1 MGRSLTIDIGS
12 ERTRTCG
19 RGGVVVEAPSC
30 DPLTG
35 RPVVA
40 DGVVV
45 DEAAAG
51 RLARWIVP
59 RSWWPRSVVVV
70 ASCPMHVEE
79 ARPRLEQALHLAGAR
94 QVEVIPSMVAAAAGA
109 GVDITSG
116 YADMVVDVG
125 AHLTEIAVFRDAAV
139 LHRETIATGLAPHEL
154 ARRVFAAWR
163 RLTEDV
169 QVEVIESG
177 LVLTGGGAA
186 RPEVV
191 DAMQAVTHL
200 TVRVPEEPAHAV
212 IRGLARLT
220 FGAEL
225 AQGV

>member
-1 MGRSLTIDIGS
+1 MGRSLAIDIGS
-12 ERTRTCG
+12 TRTRTCA
-19 RGGVVVEAPSC
+19 RGGVVVEAPSR
-30 DPLTG
+30 DPRTG

-59 RSWWPRSVVVV
+59 RSWWTRSPVVV
-70 ASCPMHVEE
+70 ASCPLHVDE

-94 QVEVIPSMVAAAAGA
+94 EVEVIPSMVAAAAGA

-125 AHLTEIAVFRDAAV
+125 ARLTEIAVFRDAAL
-139 LHRETIATGLAPHEL
+139 LHGETIPTGADSLEL
-154 ARRVFAAWR
+154 ARKVFAAWR

-177 LVLTGGGAA
+177 LVLTGGGALVPA
-186 RPEVV
+186 VV
-191 DAMQAVTHL
+191 EALEAVTHL
-200 TVRVPEEPAHAV
+200 TVRVPDEPAHAV
-212 IRGLARLT
+212 IRGLARLA
-220 FGAEL
+220 FGPVLTERA
-225 AQGV
+225 